1 MSTGGLAVVLARAP
15 LRFRGL
21 DTIGLVIYVLNLVF
35 FVVNCAAITI
45 RFWHYRWTLKASLL
59 HPTES
64 LFVSAML
71 LSLATII
78 IGAQNYGKNKEW
90 GWFTAMMRTL
100 FWSYCACALIMTVGL
115 HITM

>member
-1 MSTGGLAVVLARAP
+1 MSTGGLAVVLARVP

-21 DTIGLVIYVLNLVF
+21 NTIGLIIYVLNLAF
-35 FVVNCAAITI
+35 FVINCAAITT
-45 RFWHYRWTLKASLL
+45 RFWHYRWTLKASLW

-78 IGAQNYGKNKEW
+78 IGAQEYGENSE
-90 GWFTAMMRTL
+90 GEWFTVMMRVL